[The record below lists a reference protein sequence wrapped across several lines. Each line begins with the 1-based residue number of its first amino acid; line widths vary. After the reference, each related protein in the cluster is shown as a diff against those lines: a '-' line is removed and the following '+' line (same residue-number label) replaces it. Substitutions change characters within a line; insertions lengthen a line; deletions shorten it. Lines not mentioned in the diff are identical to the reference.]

1 MFEHLFVI
9 SLKCL
14 LKYTIIIF
22 YSQFSLFFLILKKT
36 KCYLIARFGLQHQD
50 HGRTYFPPQ
59 NSLRIRSISYSED
72 PFGSY
77 SLFILFCLFFAA
89 TSHHDDYLEFLAT
102 VWATVM
108 SLLIAVFATAPAST
122 RKNHK
127 PSAHRLVT
135 KLADNYVRIWVFHD
149 RAFFLLGWFSEMSW
163 LRIMCFLR

>member
-77 SLFILFCLFFAA
+77 SLFILFCLFSAA
-89 TSHHDDYLEFLAT
+89 TSHDHYFELLAT
-102 VWATVM
+102 VWATVF
-108 SLLIAVFATAPAST
+108 SL
-122 RKNHK
+122 K
-127 PSAHRLVT
+127 
-135 KLADNYVRIWVFHD
+135 
-149 RAFFLLGWFSEMSW
+149 FLQ
-163 LRIMCFLR
+163 FL